1 MPLTPKGPPGRS
13 SRKALLY
20 AREVQRLRAEGYSLE
35 AIRLALL
42 DVGVT
47 VSLSTVSREAARR
60 NANTSRWAVDNGQAQ
75 AAQKGGQVPESLND
89 TEAIEQLINGFRE
102 PLSGAAFGTHA
113 DGEIERQDH
122 CDPSSRSEFF
132 ALLQRLRRAG

>member
-1 MPLTPKGPPGRS
+1 MPLTPKGPPGRA

-20 AREVQRLRAEGYSLE
+20 AREVQRLRSEGYSLE
-35 AIRLALL
+35 AIRLALR

-47 VSLSTVSREAARR
+47 VSLSTVCREAARR
-60 NANTSRWAVDNGQAQ
+60 NANTSRGAVNDGQAQ
-75 AAQKGGQVPESLND
+75 SAQQGGQVPESLNVA
-89 TEAIEQLINGFRE
+89 EAIEQLINGSRE
-102 PLSGAAFGTHA
+102 PLSGTAFGTHGN
-113 DGEIERQDH
+113 GEIERQDH